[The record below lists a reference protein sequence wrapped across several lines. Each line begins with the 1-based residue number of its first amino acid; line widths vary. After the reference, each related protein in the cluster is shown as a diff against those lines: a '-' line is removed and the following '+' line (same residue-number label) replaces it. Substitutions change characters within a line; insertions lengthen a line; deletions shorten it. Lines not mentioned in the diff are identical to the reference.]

1 MGYVSFDYFTSDVID
16 CLLLRYSMYGSDNFC
31 HIIPCR
37 LMMSAKDLPGRQVDT
52 QGEPED
58 DMDVNTSYDI
68 RPCTG
73 PGVETTMSTRGP
85 GE

>member
-1 MGYVSFDYFTSDVID
+1 
-16 CLLLRYSMYGSDNFC
+16 
-31 HIIPCR
+31 
-37 LMMSAKDLPGRQVDT
+37 MSAKDLPGRQVDT